1 MAPEH
6 HSNHCSRATLICL
19 GENMVASERIP
30 DFISKSKMWQN
41 QILKYAQSF
50 CVCRYGLCCVAR
62 VGLVHPDIINNLFC
76 ISHWIY
82 WKKKNLLLLSLMRAG
97 P

>member
-6 HSNHCSRATLICL
+6 HSNHCNRATLICL

-30 DFISKSKMWQN
+30 DFIFKSKMWQEPN
-41 QILKYAQSF
+41 FEICTRLL
-50 CVCRYGLCCVAR
+50 CVQVWF
-62 VGLVHPDIINNLFC
+62 GLVHPDIINNLFC

-82 WKKKNLLLLSLMRAG
+82 WEKICSYCHS
-97 P
+97 